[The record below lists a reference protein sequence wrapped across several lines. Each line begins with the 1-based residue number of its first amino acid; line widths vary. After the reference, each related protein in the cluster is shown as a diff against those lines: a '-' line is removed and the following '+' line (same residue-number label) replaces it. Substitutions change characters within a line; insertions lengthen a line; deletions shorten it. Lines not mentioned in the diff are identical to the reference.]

1 MPDRDKLSVSV
12 SLILVGLALS
22 RFVELPEGRRLVSL
36 SFTVLGSPLT
46 LELSRSWLMAPLL
59 AGLACAGTDSILRS
73 HPLPQGSTFAFWI
86 LPGLTTLLATVL
98 LPRAPAWPYWLGG
111 LALTGLFLSLIIVAE
126 YRTVDPA
133 DPRYNLAR
141 LGLNVAAYLIA
152 LVLFALIYRIK
163 ARALLSAT
171 ATAAGSGLL
180 ALELLRDTRQSP
192 RRTGLYA
199 LIVGLVMGEVIWA
212 LNYWRMR
219 SLTAGMSLLLTF
231 YVLTGLSQQAVLG
244 RLSRRVLLEFG
255 LVALVGAALLLWLS
269 P

>member
-1 MPDRDKLSVSV
+1 MPNRDKFSVSV

-22 RFVELPEGRRLVSL
+22 RFVELPAGKELV
-36 SFTVLGSPLT
+36 
-46 LELSRSWLMAPLL
+46 
-59 AGLACAGTDSILRS
+59 
-73 HPLPQGSTFAFWI
+73 
-86 LPGLTTLLATVL
+86 
-98 LPRAPAWPYWLGG
+98 
-111 LALTGLFLSLIIVAE
+111 FLSLIIVAE
-126 YRTVDPA
+126 YRTVDPS

-219 SLTAGMSLLLTF
+219 SLTAGMSLLLAF

-255 LVALVGAALLLWLS
+255 LVALVGVALLLWLS

>member
-46 LELSRSWLMAPLL
+46 LELSRTWLMAPLL
-59 AGLACAGTDSILRS
+59 AGLACAGTDSVLRS
-73 HPLPQGSTFAFWI
+73 HPLSQGSTFSFWI
-86 LPGLTTLLATVL
+86 LPGLATLLATIF

-231 YVLTGLSQQAVLG
+231 YLLTGLSQQAVLG

-255 LVALVGAALLLWLS
+255 LVALVGVALLLRLS